1 MNKDKNYLT
10 PEDKCTCPLCIL
22 DRYIDKENSSIEA
35 LMFCLGSLC
44 AHEYLLKYFLKDN
57 LSDKDNFH
65 TMESDITYS
74 IDHEKRI
81 IEILNKLGK
90 DNKNISAKQKN
101 LIDTILKFNTN
112 LYKNI

>member
-1 MNKDKNYLT
+1 MNKNKNYLT
-10 PEDKCTCPLCIL
+10 PEGKCTCPLCIL
-22 DRYIDKENSSIEA
+22 DRYINKENSSIEA

-57 LSDKDNFH
+57 LADKDNFD
-65 TMESDITYS
+65 TMESDILDS
-74 IDHEKRI
+74 IDHEKQF
-81 IEILNKLGK
+81 IEITNKLGK
-90 DNKNISAKQKN
+90 DNKNISVKQKN

>member
-1 MNKDKNYLT
+1 MKSKKNILT
-10 PEDKCTCPLCIL
+10 PEGKCTCPLCIL
-22 DRYIDKENSSIEA
+22 DRYMGKENSSIEA

-57 LSDKDNFH
+57 LSDKDNFN
-65 TMESDITYS
+65 TMESDITDS
-74 IDHEKRI
+74 IDHEKQF
-81 IEILNKLGK
+81 IEISNKLGK
-90 DNKNISAKQKN
+90 DNKNISVKQKN

>member
-1 MNKDKNYLT
+1 MKSKKNILT
-10 PEDKCTCPLCIL
+10 PEGKCTCSFCIL

-57 LSDKDNFH
+57 LKDEDNFN
-65 TMESDITYS
+65 TMESDISDS
-74 IDHEKRI
+74 IDYEKRC

-90 DNKNISAKQKN
+90 ENKNISTKQKN

-112 LYKNI
+112 LYENI